1 MGNRLFRRCVAYR
14 KYAARALRIQLPA
27 SGLAPAQVKTVHH
40 PVKRLRPVRFLL
52 AK

>member
-1 MGNRLFRRCVAYR
+1 MPLAYS
-14 KYAARALRIQLPA
+14 AFNCPLADLP
-27 SGLAPAQVKTVHH
+27 SMQVKTVHH